1 MEQEDSGSGPGSGG
15 RFRRKPRPYVSDEA
29 AALRVP
35 PNSLE
40 AEQAVLGGLLL
51 DNSTWDSIAD
61 RLRAEDFYRRDHQLI
76 FEAILD
82 LSQKGEPSDAVTLAE
97 RLASKGLADETG
109 GLAYLAGLARDT
121 PTAENIRAYAD
132 IVRERSLLR
141 QLIRVSGEIAGSA
154 YENEGKPAAE
164 LVDEAERRIF
174 QIAEKGRKLGSGF
187 IPVRDVLGA
196 TIDRLDLLHAS
207 QGQLTGLSTGYNEL
221 DKMTAGLQPGDLVI
235 VAGRPSMGKTTLAL
249 NIAENA
255 AIAANKPVAI
265 FSMEMSREQLAF
277 RMISSLGRVDQ
288 GHMRT
293 GNFGDEDW
301 ARINSAIAQ
310 MKSAPIYID
319 DSGSLTPTEV
329 RARARRL
336 ARDCEKQGGLGL
348 IVIDYLQLMQVAGNK
363 ENRATEISEISRSI
377 KALAKELRVPVIA
390 LSQLNRGVEQR
401 QDKKPVM
408 SDLRECVTG
417 DTLVVLAD
425 GRRVPIR
432 DLVGTTPRVLA
443 VDENQKVVAA
453 ESDLVWSVGVKPIK
467 RVSLATGRALRATG
481 GHRVLTG
488 RGWLTISEMA
498 VGDRVAIS
506 RSLPI
511 EHAGASWRDEELI
524 LLGHLV
530 GDGSYLRHQPLR
542 YTTASEE
549 NSLAVREAAEAL
561 GSTVTRHPGR
571 GLWHQLV
578 IAGNGN
584 RWHAAGVGAWLKKLG
599 IFDQRSH
606 EKHLPSEI
614 FALPN
619 EQIALLLRHLW
630 ATDGCIHV
638 RDHDHGRGS
647 DRVYFA
653 TCSER
658 LAFDIAALLM
668 RFGIVARVRAVAQRG
683 ARPVYNV
690 DVTGAEQQRIFLA
703 DVGVFGPRHV
713 PAERLALRLE
723 CVEATTNVD
732 TLPVEC
738 FEQVHQSMRA
748 AGVSTRRMAAMRGTA
763 YGGSAHFRFAP
774 SRHTLDSYADLLKDT
789 TLKRWANSDLFWDR
803 VVAIE
808 PAGEEDVF
816 DLTVPGPA
824 NWLADCLVV
833 HNSGAI
839 EQDADLIMMIY
850 REEVYEPDT
859 PRKGIADIIIT
870 KQRNGPTG
878 EVHLTFLGKYTRFE
892 NLAHGDYG
900 DYGG

>member
-1 MEQEDSGSGPGSGG
+1 MDQEDSGSGAGSGG
-15 RFRRKPRPYVSDEA
+15 RYRRKPRPYVSDEA

-97 RLASKGLADETG
+97 RLASTGLADETG

-187 IPVRDVLGA
+187 VPVRDVLGA

-207 QGQLTGLSTGYNEL
+207 QGQLTGLSSGYAEL

-235 VAGRPSMGKTTLAL
+235 VAGRPSMGKTTFAL

-255 AIAANKPVAI
+255 AIAHNKAVAI

-363 ENRATEISEISRSI
+363 ENRATELSEISRSI
-377 KALAKELRVPVIA
+377 KSLAKELRVPVIA

-443 VDENQKVVAA
+443 VDDQQKVVAA
-453 ESDLVWSVGVKPIK
+453 TSDMVWSVGVKAIK
-467 RVSLATGRALRATG
+467 RLVLASGRTLRATG
-481 GHRVLTG
+481 KHRVLTG
-488 RGWLTISEMA
+488 KGWLPIDDMA

-506 RSLPI
+506 RNLPI
-511 EHAGASWRDEELI
+511 EHTGASWRDEELI
-524 LLGHLV
+524 LLGHLI

-606 EKHLPSEI
+606 EKHLPGEI

-638 RDHDHGRGS
+638 RDQDHGRGS

-658 LAFDIAALLM
+658 LALDIAALLL
-668 RFGIVARVRAVAQRG
+668 RFGIVARVRAVAQRA

-690 DVTGAEQQRIFLA
+690 DVTGAEQQRLFLA
-703 DVGVFGPRHV
+703 SVGVFGPRQA
-713 PAERLALRLE
+713 PAERLALKLE
-723 CVEATTNVD
+723 RVVATTNVD

-738 FEQVHQSMRA
+738 FQQVRQSMRA

-763 YGGSAHFRFAP
+763 YGGISHFQFAP
-774 SRHTLDSYADLLKDT
+774 SRRTLDDYADLLKDS
-789 TLKRWANSDLFWDR
+789 TLKRWANSDVFWDR
-803 VVAIE
+803 VVAID
-808 PAGEEDVF
+808 PAGEEEVF
-816 DLTVPGPA
+816 DMTVPGPTS
-824 NWLADCLVV
+824 WLADGVAS

-900 DYGG
+900 DYGN